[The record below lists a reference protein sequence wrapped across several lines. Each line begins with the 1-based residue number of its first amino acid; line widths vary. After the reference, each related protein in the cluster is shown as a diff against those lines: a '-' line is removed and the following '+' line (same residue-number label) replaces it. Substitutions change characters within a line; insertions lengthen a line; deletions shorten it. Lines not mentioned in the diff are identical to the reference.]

1 MTTTTTATATG
12 PAPAANPQINQPT
25 NQTASAP
32 KGRFFAN
39 QTFHFETL
47 RGAGYIPSGGADI
60 GEVLATVSQIADDD
74 QQGWFAAW
82 SATSDRVF
90 ELAERTKDPIS
101 KGNAYLR
108 AHGYQRTG
116 GFLLPPDDPK
126 RPASWEKEIGYFY
139 KGLEALGVPYER
151 ITVPYE
157 GSSLRAL
164 YIPGP
169 HGAEKKPLI
178 VLTGGFDSSLE
189 ELYLVIG
196 RAAGDRG
203 YSVLIYEGPGQGQA
217 LRNGLTFTPQWE
229 RPTSAVLNEFQRT
242 HEEPVKMV
250 IMGMSMGGYFAPRA
264 AAFDERFDGVIA
276 FDACFDVAETTRPAM
291 SALKANPMAM
301 KNPDVAWAYKNA
313 VWTMGTKDL
322 EDTVKAFAPYTLRDV
337 AQRIRQ
343 DVLILQGT
351 EDHFIPFHQAANFET
366 ALVNARSVTT
376 RVFDHAS
383 GGAQHCQGGAVTL
396 VYAAVFDWLLE
407 KFGPESMK

>member
-1 MTTTTTATATG
+1 MTTTSAIATG
-12 PAPAANPQINQPT
+12 PAQAVNP
-25 NQTASAP
+25 P

-47 RGAGYIPSGGADI
+47 RGAGYIQSGGADI
-60 GEVLATVSQIADDD
+60 GEVMETVRQITDDD
-74 QQGWFAAW
+74 QQSWFAAW

-90 ELAERTKDPIS
+90 ALAEGTRDPIS

-126 RPASWEKEIGYFY
+126 RPASWEKEVAYFY
-139 KGLEALGVPYER
+139 KGLDALGVRYER
-151 ITVPYE
+151 IAVPYE

-169 HGAEKKPLI
+169 QGAEQKPLI

-196 RAAGDRG
+196 RAACDRG
-203 YSVLIYEGPGQGQA
+203 YSVLLYEGPGQGQA

-229 RPTSAVLNEFQRT
+229 RPTGAVLDEFLRT

-264 AAFDERFDGVIA
+264 AAFDERFDGVVA
-276 FDACFDVAETTRPAM
+276 YDACFDVAETTRPVFGAISSNSM
-291 SALKANPMAM
+291 AL
-301 KNPDVAWAYKNA
+301 KNPDVEWAYKNA
-313 VWTMGTKDL
+313 LWTMGTKDL
-322 EDTVKAFAPYTLRDV
+322 EETAKVFAPYTLRDV
-337 AQRIRQ
+337 ARRIRQ

-351 EDHFIPFHQAANFET
+351 EDHFIPFHQAADFEK

-376 RVFDHAS
+376 RTFDRAS
-383 GGAQHCQGGAVTL
+383 GGAQHCQCGAVTL
-396 VYAAVFDWLLE
+396 VYGAVFDWLLQ
-407 KFGPESMK
+407 KFPAAGSRA